1 MGINV
6 SDLTLEMTEDA
17 VSNLLK
23 LSGDFFW
30 EVDEQFFLVFEANSD
45 KFFGGSTLGKPL
57 QDIVCAR
64 TESMVDWEKFQS
76 ALASTSALA
85 NIRLNLQTSHG
96 KIPVEGSFEPVK
108 RANGTTGLRGV
119 FKDIRE
125 QIRLESQRNLA
136 EDRFNAL
143 FDASPGLISI
153 ADISARR
160 YVDVNSTF
168 CEFHNK
174 GKSQFI
180 GRPSFALSDEFET
193 SVFRDI
199 AEKLLMGEEIEEQF
213 ISLENHEGQLRS
225 LRSIPIILSYEDGP
239 KLLIISTD
247 ITAEKEFEKNNRI
260 LSIALET
267 MQHGISLFNEDLEL
281 VLCNDRYL
289 DLLEFPKEFGKQGT
303 PFETVMRFNAERG
316 EYGPGDV
323 EELIRERIKLA
334 EKFDPH
340 KFERTR
346 SNGTTIE
353 VEGRHVPGVGFI
365 TTYSDITDRVRAE
378 KEIRE
383 SEQLL
388 REVVHALPFA
398 FSLWDNSGTRV
409 LGNYVW
415 QEWYPEYSSIMP
427 GNGGTFHGLV
437 NDFIDK
443 NLIDIGNLNR
453 EEYVEGRF
461 RNLMNTEKT
470 TSEVSK
476 IGDKWLHMINKKV
489 GTKYVASVRFD
500 MTEQHQQQEQLRQAQ
515 KMEAVGQLTGGIA
528 HDFNNILSVILG
540 NAELL
545 NELLADGPNSSL
557 ERLQAISRAA
567 SRGAELTQQLLS
579 FSRKLELRPIE
590 TCLNDTIEQ
599 MNILLKSTI
608 GESVKLEITKQE
620 DLWNCHIDQGQ
631 FENSLLNMCI
641 NARDAIQGSGRVC
654 LKTENT
660 TLTNRLFSYENQ
672 VVSGDFIK
680 LSVMDTGSGIRA
692 EDIEQ
697 VFEPFFTT
705 KEVGK
710 GSGLG
715 LSMVFGFVRQSGG
728 HISVRSKVGYGT
740 RFHIYLPR
748 V

>member
-1 MGINV
+1 MGINLK
-6 SDLTLEMTEDA
+6 DLTPGMTEDVA
-17 VSNLLK
+17 SNLLK

-30 EVDEQFFLVFEANSD
+30 ETDDQLVFNFEANTD
-45 KFFGGSTLGKPL
+45 KFFDGSTLGKRL
-57 QDIVCAR
+57 SDIVCAR
-64 TESMVDWEKFQS
+64 PESIADWEKFQS
-76 ALASTSALA
+76 ALTSASSVE
-85 NIRLNLQTSHG
+85 NVRLHLQTSHG
-96 KIPVEGSFEPVK
+96 EIPVEGRMEPVA

-125 QIRLESQRNLA
+125 QVRLENQRNLA
-136 EDRFNAL
+136 EERFDAL
-143 FDASPGLISI
+143 FDASPGMISI
-153 ADISARR
+153 ADISAKR
-160 YVDVNSTF
+160 YIDVNPSF
-168 CEFHNK
+168 CEFHD
-174 GKSQFI
+174 KSKAQFI
-180 GRPSFALSDEFET
+180 GQPSLGLSDEFET
-193 SVFRDI
+193 SVFNDVT
-199 AEKLLMGEEIEEQF
+199 EKLLLGEEIVEKF
-213 ISLENHEGQLRS
+213 ISLANHEGRPRS
-225 LRSIPIILSYEDGP
+225 LRTIPIILSYEDGP
-239 KLLIISTD
+239 KILVISTD
-247 ITAEKEFEKNNRI
+247 ITSELEIQKNNRI
-260 LSIALET
+260 LSVALET

-289 DLLEFPKEFGKQGT
+289 DLLDFPIEMGKTGT
-303 PFETVMRFNAERG
+303 SFETFMRYNAERG

-323 EELIRERIKLA
+323 EDLIRERIKLA
-334 EKFDPH
+334 QKFDEH

-346 SNGTTIE
+346 SNGVTLEI
-353 VEGRHVPGVGFI
+353 EGRHAPGVGFI

-378 KEIRE
+378 KEVRD

-398 FSLWDNSGTRV
+398 FSLWDRTGVRV
-409 LGNYVW
+409 LGNHVW
-415 QEWYPEYSSIMP
+415 QKWYPEYERFMP

-437 NDFIDK
+437 NNFIDMK
-443 NLIDIGNLNR
+443 LIDIGDADR
-453 EEYVEGRF
+453 EEYVQERFQKLLDSEEGTQEIR
-461 RNLMNTEKT
+461 
-470 TSEVSK
+470 K

-489 GTKYVASVRFD
+489 GANYVASVRVD
-500 MTEQHQQQEQLRQAQ
+500 MTEQHQQEEQLRQAQ

-545 NELLADGPNSSL
+545 DELLVDAPTSSMA
-557 ERLQAISRAA
+557 RLQAISRAA

-579 FSRKLELRPIE
+579 FSRKLELRPTE

-608 GESVKLEITKQE
+608 GESVKLEITQQD
-620 DLWNCHIDQGQ
+620 DLWLCCIDQGQ

-660 TLTNRLFSYENQ
+660 TLTNRLFSYENEG
-672 VVSGDFIK
+672 VSGDFIK
-680 LSVMDTGSGIRA
+680 LSVMDTGAGISDGDLA
-692 EDIEQ
+692 Q

-728 HISVRSKVGYGT
+728 HISVTSKIGYGT

-748 V
+748 I